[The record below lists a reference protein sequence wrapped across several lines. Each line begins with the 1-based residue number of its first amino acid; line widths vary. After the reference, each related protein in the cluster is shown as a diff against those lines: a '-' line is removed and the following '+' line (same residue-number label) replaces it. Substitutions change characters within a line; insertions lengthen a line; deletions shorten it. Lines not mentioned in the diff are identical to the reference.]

1 MAWFFRHRPLIYN
14 GLKERRR
21 RRVHACERGK
31 GWGWGRRE
39 NFWIVVNNRGRLI
52 SHFPISESGIWWS
65 QNEYIDDITKWTSCW
80 SFEDGAETGR
90 VHPVPQEV
98 QKYSGFKRS
107 HATARG
113 IFQKGISYFSLK
125 LLFPSPPPPR
135 ALVFFFR
142 DLTVRRVSKLIQ
154 IKNLLSNF
162 LLQNFNT
169 SSSNL
174 TELSWGPETNLRVE
188 TNSSK
193 ETRKWVFHFLF
204 FPFLIPSFLRIQL
217 GNVNGA
223 LSVSTSV
230 SA

>member
-125 LLFPSPPPPR
+125 LLFPSPPPPEPSFS
-135 ALVFFFR
+135 FFAISPSDEWVNWFKSKICFQTFCSKISTR
-142 DLTVRRVSKLIQ
+142 HRVIWRNWVENRKPIYESKLI
-154 IKNLLSNF
+154 
-162 LLQNFNT
+162 LQKKRENESFT
-169 SSSNL
+169 SFS
-174 TELSWGPETNLRVE
+174 
-188 TNSSK
+188 
-193 ETRKWVFHFLF
+193 FLF
-204 FPFLIPSFLRIQL
+204 
-217 GNVNGA
+217 
-223 LSVSTSV
+223 
-230 SA
+230 